1 MEDKNKKIISIA
13 CVVAFIILVILSIL
27 LVNSKTYSI
36 RIVDDE
42 YEYVEVVKRNHKLQE
57 PEEPEKEGYVFIG
70 WFKGSELYDFDLKVK
85 EDFTLRA
92 KYEKELDDEE
102 ETEDV
107 FEEIE
112 DTTTTT
118 TTTSSSTTTTTKPVD
133 KTTKTTEK
141 TTKQTTSVTTKPTS
155 SKTTSKTTTSTT
167 KPTTKTTTTTTKTT
181 TSTTT
186 TTKTT
191 TKAVTYSVVRVD
203 AAGSVIAQEV
213 IYVKNNST
221 GKYVSGTV
229 TITFVGGKTETVS
242 IPASGKVYAKSAI
255 VSITNPKG
263 N

>member
-1 MEDKNKKIISIA
+1 MEAKNKKIISIA
-13 CVVAFIILVILSIL
+13 CVVAFVILVILSIL

-57 PEEPEKEGYVFIG
+57 PEEPEKKGYVFIG

-92 KYEKELDDEE
+92 KYEKELEDEE

-118 TTTSSSTTTTTKPVD
+118 TTSSTTTTTKPVD
-133 KTTKTTEK
+133 KTTKATEK
-141 TTKQTTSVTTKPTS
+141 TTKQTTSVTTKESTKKPTT
-155 SKTTSKTTTSTT
+155 SKTTTKTTTSTT
-167 KPTTKTTTTTTKTT
+167 KTTTKTTTTTTTTKTT
-181 TSTTT
+181 T
-186 TTKTT
+186 KT
-191 TKAVTYSVVRVD
+191 VTYSVVRVN
-203 AAGSVIAQEV
+203 AEGSVIAQEV

-229 TITFVGGKTETVS
+229 TITFIDGKTETVN
-242 IPASGKVYAKSAI
+242 IPASGVVYPKSAI